1 MLVKVSGKILKIT
14 ILVLVILY
22 FFSIFLPYIRQGDVS
37 SSVKES
43 FRLSDFYAE
52 DPSSDSVLK
61 DANFREKAA
70 SAAANTDSSEVT
82 QADASKEEAKIL
94 LENQEALEE
103 RLRLIAGA
111 KERIILSTFDFK
123 DDNSGTYVLSALY
136 DAAMRGVKVQVLI
149 DGFSYLTH
157 AAGRTAFLA
166 LGSLENATIKVYNPV
181 HFLKPYTWMARL
193 HDKYLVV
200 DDHSYILGGRNTFDY
215 FLGNQTDH
223 VNYDWDV
230 LVHSTAGDD
239 ASLPRLKAYFQT
251 VWDLPECKIVM
262 DKVSSR
268 KKDKVAA
275 AAGKLELTYVNL
287 EKEHADWLTAANQ
300 DEFIP
305 VDKISLM
312 TNPINA
318 GLKEPVLFYTMTEL
332 MLQAKEPVRIHT
344 PYIICNDYM
353 LERLDALGTSAP
365 DVSTLRASSAAGK
378 TTVETRIS
386 TIADNALSATGNSA
400 ASTTIMTNSAANNGN
415 PFGAATYLMQKKN
428 FLKSKIQLLEYDSGV
443 SYHGKCFTIGDR
455 LSAVGSFNWDRRSAY
470 LDTEIMMVVDSK
482 AFNRALSEA
491 MEKYESDALVVKD
504 SKNYILKEG
513 QVPLKLSF
521 GKKAILNLMRPLCRL
536 FGFLM

>member
-1 MLVKVSGKILKIT
+1 MGDGVNMLAKVLGGRVALKALKILKIAV
-14 ILVLVILY
+14 LVLVILY
-22 FFSIFLPYIRQGDVS
+22 FFSIFLPYVGQGDVS

-52 DPSSDSVLK
+52 
-61 DANFREKAA
+61 N
-70 SAAANTDSSEVT
+70 SSEII

-136 DAAMRGVKVQVLI
+136 DAAMRGVEVQVLI

-157 AAGRTAFLA
+157 AAGRTAFQA

-200 DDHSYILGGRNTFDY
+200 DDRFYILGGRNTFDY

-230 LVHSTAGDD
+230 LVHSNTGDS

-251 VWDLPECKIVM
+251 VWDLPECEIVM
-262 DKVSSR
+262 DKVSHR

-275 AAGKLELTYVNL
+275 AAGKLELTYENL
-287 EKEHADWLTAANQ
+287 KKEHADWLTETNQ
-300 DEFIP
+300 GEFIP

-312 TNPINA
+312 TNPIHA
-318 GLKEPVLFYTMTEL
+318 SLKEPVLFYTMTEL
-332 MLQAKEPVRIHT
+332 MLQSKEPVRIHT

-353 LERLDALGTSAP
+353 LERLDALGTS
-365 DVSTLRASSAAGK
+365 V
-378 TTVETRIS
+378 V
-386 TIADNALSATGNSA
+386 N
-400 ASTTIMTNSAANNGN
+400 TTIMTNSAANNGN

-482 AFNRALSEA
+482 AFNKALSEA
-491 MEKYESDALVVKD
+491 MEKYESDALHVKD
-504 SKNYILKEG
+504 NKNYTLKEG
-513 QVPLKLSF
+513 QTPLKLSF
-521 GKKAILNLMRPLCRL
+521 GKKAILILMRPLCRL